1 MYVLP
6 MLFLQAPTVI
16 IDSVTRE
23 HRGDYKCIAENIAGK
38 DVRRIY
44 LNVKCKLGFTS
55 IQSTCVHAT
64 II

>member
-44 LNVKCKLGFTS
+44 LNVKCK
-55 IQSTCVHAT
+55 
-64 II
+64 